1 MPVGRPRH
9 LAARCALAAPLLVAG
24 LAGPVGC
31 AGCVGLIDRLPPR
44 PVPGAVQTPPAVSGA
59 RGPLS
64 ARDARGVVA
73 TLQSQ
78 GHTELVARWLAA
90 MQSTQAAPLI
100 VGNATRLLVD
110 GPETYRAMFE
120 AIASARR
127 HVHLETYIL
136 EDDETGRR
144 LAELLLE
151 RQRQGVRVS
160 VLYDAIGAIGT
171 PEAYFDRLREG
182 GVEVCAFNPVNPRA
196 GRRVAL
202 NHRDHRK
209 ILVVDGRVAYT
220 GGVNISDVYSSG
232 SASARR
238 RTDRGGG
245 WRDTHIEIRGPAV
258 AELQTLFV
266 DSWARQDCPG
276 RPGEDAAAVPAPS
289 APGERVLRV
298 VASTPADARNAI
310 RDELLVAMA
319 AAERSIHVTMAYFV
333 PDPETLETLEA
344 AARRGVDVTLVLPGI
359 SDFWAVHAAG
369 RSNYERLLAAGVR
382 IRERRDVL
390 LHAKTVIVDG
400 VWSTVGSANMD
411 WRSFLHN
418 DEVNVVV
425 VGEGFGGEMERLFA
439 DDVAQSDP
447 IEAATWKR
455 RGIAQRAREALARML
470 EYWL

>member
-1 MPVGRPRH
+1 
-9 LAARCALAAPLLVAG
+9 LLVAG

-120 AIASARR
+120 AIAGARR
-127 HVHLETYIL
+127 PVHLETYIL

-220 GGVNISDVYSSG
+220 GGVNISDVY
-232 SASARR
+232 
-238 RTDRGGG
+238 
-245 WRDTHIEIRGPAV
+245 
-258 AELQTLFV
+258 
-266 DSWARQDCPG
+266 
-276 RPGEDAAAVPAPS
+276 
-289 APGERVLRV
+289 
-298 VASTPADARNAI
+298 
-310 RDELLVAMA
+310 
-319 AAERSIHVTMAYFV
+319 
-333 PDPETLETLEA
+333 
-344 AARRGVDVTLVLPGI
+344 
-359 SDFWAVHAAG
+359 
-369 RSNYERLLAAGVR
+369 
-382 IRERRDVL
+382 
-390 LHAKTVIVDG
+390 
-400 VWSTVGSANMD
+400 
-411 WRSFLHN
+411 
-418 DEVNVVV
+418 
-425 VGEGFGGEMERLFA
+425 
-439 DDVAQSDP
+439 
-447 IEAATWKR
+447 
-455 RGIAQRAREALARML
+455 
-470 EYWL
+470 